1 VKTGLSRLF
10 FALNLICATV
20 FAWGN
25 DIKYKCADEKL
36 VNLVAENCAL
46 IKKITGNE
54 AGCRGYEE
62 ILKVCAAATMSD
74 EQSRKLRESVQKS
87 NQAMRNSLENA
98 EKSLETS
105 QSDLSQEFETFKSTC
120 QSSELNSA
128 LDEYVRYSG
137 NYPAAIEYLKICRKD
152 KSYADSLASGLRF
165 GLRKSR
171 FRKVKPPDFG
181 PYIARCKDGDIR
193 AAAEATLAELTVMKH
208 RGVEPVLV
216 SGGYA
221 GLEEILFQLELN
233 TKLENLEKLEHL
245 KKWIISIQEVHARKS
260 R

>member
-1 VKTGLSRLF
+1 VKIRLSHPF
-10 FALNLICATV
+10 FVLSLVCVTV
-20 FAWGN
+20 FAEEN
-25 DIKYKCADEKL
+25 DKKNKCGDEKL

-46 IKKITGNE
+46 IKKITKNQ
-54 AGCRGYEE
+54 AGCKGYEE
-62 ILKVCAAATMSD
+62 ILKVCAASTLSD
-74 EQSRKLRESVQKS
+74 EQLKKLRESVEES
-87 NQAMRNSLENA
+87 NQAMRNSLQNA

-105 QSDLSQEFETFKSTC
+105 RSDLSQEFETFKKTC

-128 LDEYVRYSG
+128 LDEYVTYSG
-137 NYPAAIEYLKICRKD
+137 DYTAAIEYLKICHRD
-152 KSYADSLASGLRF
+152 KSYADNFAAELRF

-181 PYIARCKDGDIR
+181 PYIARCKDADIR
-193 AAAEATLAELTVMKH
+193 AAAEATLAELTVLRQ

-233 TKLENLEKLEHL
+233 TKLENLEKLERM